1 MVSISKLLVVCIVLG
16 LSCAMLCGGTSSYEV
31 DETVKKIT
39 SQMKAEVE
47 KQANE
52 SFSTFEPIEAMTQ
65 VVAGTNYF
73 IKVDVGNEKAVF
85 MRVWDHFGDLSLTS
99 IQTGKSVN
107 DKLEYF

>member
-1 MVSISKLLVVCIVLG
+1 
-16 LSCAMLCGGTSSYEV
+16 MLCGGTTEAVV
-31 DETVKKIT
+31 DERVKEVA
-39 SQMKAEVE
+39 MKMKGEVE

-52 SFSTFEPIEAMTQ
+52 SFSTFEPVEAMTQ

-73 IKVDVGNEKAVF
+73 IKVDVGNGKAVF

-99 IQTGKSVN
+99 IQTGKTLG